1 MEKAPSQESERH
13 HPITI
18 HDSALRIHHA
28 SAAAGEIM
36 EMRVA
41 PCLAQSLLMR
51 LPAGP
56 FEIRGLE
63 STPATPTSCEREP
76 HRRATT
82 SMRLGRGS
90 ASPWTAAPD
99 LPFLCQVLL
108 VVIALAIA
116 GLSHAQSN
124 FACENCDDLKEAGTP
139 MTMRASE

>member
-1 MEKAPSQESERH
+1 MSRSVPV
-13 HPITI
+13 
-18 HDSALRIHHA
+18 D
-28 SAAAGEIM
+28 AAACRAFRDTGT
-36 EMRVA
+36 RKHSYVLRTRA
-41 PCLAQSLLMR
+41 TQKGDS
-51 LPAGP
+51 P
-56 FEIRGLE
+56 FCGR
-63 STPATPTSCEREP
+63 
-76 HRRATT
+76 TT

>member
-1 MEKAPSQESERH
+1 
-13 HPITI
+13 
-18 HDSALRIHHA
+18 
-28 SAAAGEIM
+28 
-36 EMRVA
+36 
-41 PCLAQSLLMR
+41 
-51 LPAGP
+51 
-56 FEIRGLE
+56 
-63 STPATPTSCEREP
+63 
-76 HRRATT
+76 
-82 SMRLGRGS
+82 MRLGRGS